1 MTLHFSL
8 HYVAAD
14 GETLVLRTL
23 PDSPTAEHA
32 MTTSDGARWT
42 CHVEAPRGASAFA
55 YRYAVVRGGQEV
67 RHESPLLPH
76 TLHLTA
82 KAGREYFCYDRWAD
96 APQDAHLLSSA
107 FTACISPL
115 EATLPPAPPYRR
127 TVRLRVWAPQLRT
140 GQRLVLS
147 GAEAAL
153 GSWEPERAV
162 PMVHTGR
169 GAWVADLDAAAF
181 PQGSVEFK
189 FIIAGEMWE
198 EGANR
203 RLQLPPLVA
212 GDVAV
217 CELPSP
223 VFALPRHK
231 LAGTLVPVFSLRTA
245 GSFGVGDFGDLLRM
259 VQFAARTGQRVVQV
273 LPVNDT
279 TSTRTWTDSYP
290 YGCISVF
297 ALHPQ
302 YLDVRQLPP
311 LADKTVADGFEARR
325 RELNALPAVD
335 YEGVNAAK
343 ADYLWR
349 IFRQEGAQVLATKAY
364 KAFYAKN
371 RAWLLPY
378 ACFRVLRDR
387 YGTADFTTWPA
398 PYRRYKPQVATAA
411 RRLRPAGGEGL
422 PAAAGDEQMA
432 YYFYTQYE
440 LNRQLRRVQAE
451 ARALGVI
458 LKGDIPIGVD
468 RHGCDVWTEP
478 EYFNTDGQAGAP
490 PDAFSRAGQNWGFPT
505 YNWPAMKADGYGW
518 WKRRL
523 SHMANYF
530 DAFRMDHVL
539 GFFRIWEIPIHGV
552 TARLGQ
558 FAPAL
563 GLTREEICSYGLTF
577 REELHAEPFIA
588 TWVLRELWGEE
599 APSVAQTYL
608 ESLGEDRWKLKLTCN
623 TERKIAALDVPAT
636 LKNALQALATD
647 VLFVRD
653 HRDAS
658 KYHPRIAAQETYAY
672 RALWDSEK
680 AAFDRLY
687 ADYYYRRNEAFWAE
701 GAREKLPHLVEATQ
715 MLPCAEDLGMVPA
728 CVRPV
733 LQQLHIL
740 TLEIQSMPKQ
750 TGERFAHLSK
760 NPYYSVNT
768 PTTHDM
774 PTLREWWDEDTSRTQ
789 DFYNAMLYRTGSA
802 PHPLPGWLAR
812 DILYRHLTSPSL
824 LCIIALQ
831 DWLAMDEA
839 RRRKDALAERVNV
852 PAEAHHYWRYRM
864 HLALDEMLQD
874 AALQKEISDL
884 VRQSGRNERRG

>member
-8 HYVAAD
+8 HYVAAN
-14 GETLVLRTL
+14 GESLVLRTL
-23 PDSPTAEHA
+23 QDSRTGEHR
-32 MTTSDGARWT
+32 MTTSDGQHWT
-42 CHVEAPRGASAFA
+42 CRLQAPRGTSTLS
-55 YRYAVVRGGQEV
+55 YSYAVVRGEQEV

-76 TLHLTA
+76 TLHLAA
-82 KAGREYFCYDRWAD
+82 KAGRQYFCRDLWAD
-96 APQDAHLLSSA
+96 APQEAHLLSSA
-107 FTACISPL
+107 FTACIAPR
-115 EATLPPAPPYRR
+115 EATAPPAPTYGR
-127 TVRLRVWAPQLRT
+127 TVRLRVWAPQLWA
-140 GQRLVLS
+140 GQQLALS
-147 GAEAAL
+147 GAAEAL
-153 GSWEPERAV
+153 GGWEPERAV
-162 PMVHTGR
+162 PLVHTGR
-169 GAWVADLDAAAF
+169 GAWVVDLDAADF
-181 PQGSVEFK
+181 PKGSLEFK
-189 FIIAGEMWE
+189 FIIDGEMWE

-203 RLQLPPLVA
+203 TLQLPPMADGAVA
-212 GDVAV
+212 AY
-217 CELPSP
+217 ELPTP
-223 VFALPRHK
+223 RFALPRHR
-231 LAGTLVPVFSLRTA
+231 LAGTLVPVFALRTA

-279 TSTRTWTDSYP
+279 TSSHSWTDSYP

-302 YLDVRQLPP
+302 YIDLRQLPP
-311 LADKTVADGFEARR
+311 LADAAAAERLEARR

-343 ADYLWR
+343 TDYLWR
-349 IFRQEGAQVLATKAY
+349 LFRQEGAQVLATEAY
-364 KAFYAKN
+364 KAFFAAN

-378 ACFRVLRDR
+378 ASFSVLRDR

-398 PYRRYKPQVATAA
+398 SLRRYTPQVAAA
-411 RRLRPAGGEGL
+411 TRRLRPTRGEGL
-422 PAAAGDEQMA
+422 QAAVGDEQMD
-432 YYFYTQYE
+432 FYGYVQFA
-440 LNRQLRRVQAE
+440 LDRQLRRVQAE
-451 ARALGVI
+451 ARAQGVI
-458 LKGDIPIGVD
+458 LKGDIPIGVN
-468 RHGCDVWTEP
+468 RHGCDVWAEP
-478 EYFNTDGQAGAP
+478 AYFHTDGQAGAP
-490 PDAFSRAGQNWGFPT
+490 PDAFSRTGQNWGFPT
-505 YNWPAMKADGYGW
+505 YDWQAMQADGYGW
-518 WKRRL
+518 WTRRL
-523 SHMANYF
+523 SHMAGYF

-539 GFFRIWEIPIHGV
+539 GFFRIWEIPAHGV

-558 FAPAL
+558 FSPAL

-577 REELHAEPFIA
+577 RAELHAEPYIA
-588 TWVLRELWGEE
+588 TWVLRERFGEQ
-599 APSVAQTYL
+599 ADSVAQTYL
-608 ESLGEDRWKLKLTCN
+608 DSLGEDRWKLRPTCD
-623 TERKIAALDVPAT
+623 TERKIAALDAPAA
-636 LKNALQALATD
+636 LKDGLQELATD

-653 HRDAS
+653 HRQAD

-687 ADYYYRRNEAFWAE
+687 ANYFYRRNEALWAE

-760 NPYYSVNT
+760 NPYYSVDT

-789 DFYNAMLYRTGSA
+789 DFYNAMLYRTGAA
-802 PHPLPGWLAR
+802 PHPLPGRLAR
-812 DILYRHLTSPSL
+812 DILYRHLTSPSM

-831 DWLAMDEA
+831 DWLAMDETL
-839 RRRKDALAERVNV
+839 RRKDAAAERVNV
-852 PAEAHHYWRYRM
+852 PADAHHYWRYRM
-864 HLALDEMLQD
+864 HLDLDEMLQNAD
-874 AALQKEISDL
+874 LIKEISDL
-884 VRQSGRNERRG
+884 VRQSSRYERRR